1 MAIFKKE
8 KKKDESFMASAPE
21 EDETA
26 GEIKHI
32 WRIIWRR
39 YRDRHKD

>member
-8 KKKDESFMASAPE
+8 KKKDESFMVSAPE

-26 GEIKHI
+26 GE
-32 WRIIWRR
+32 
-39 YRDRHKD
+39 